1 MAEGKS
7 FFHILRVYEMWLR
20 KTRLFLL
27 VRYLKISAINVA
39 KTWEDTKD
47 KISSI
52 SKVPKFIVAL
62 FD

>member
-1 MAEGKS
+1 M
-7 FFHILRVYEMWLR
+7 LRVYERWLR

-27 VRYLKISAINVA
+27 LRYLKISAINVA